1 MVEIIG
7 SASNPLVK
15 RVRMLASRKQRL
27 RTGMFLV
34 EGIQPVW
41 QAIEAGFELDVL
53 LAAPGLLVGSPAL
66 TLLAELENNGA
77 TIAYLTNDLFTR
89 LSTRDRPGGLA
100 AVVKARAT
108 ELDEVTVGP
117 QSLFVAL
124 HQLGNPGNLG
134 TIVRTA
140 VSTAVAAVLLLGE
153 TADPYSPAAVRAS
166 MGAIFAMP
174 LIRLPDEQ
182 SFLRWTD
189 EHRISVVTTS
199 PGAAADHWATDYP
212 MPAALL
218 LGGEREGL
226 PVRLLRR
233 GDLQVR
239 IPMVGTTDSL
249 NAAIA
254 AGIMLYEMRRRQ
266 AFTEWVA
273 H

>member
-15 RVRMLASRKQRL
+15 QVRMLASRKQRQRAGL
-27 RTGMFLV
+27 FLV

-41 QAIEAGFELDVL
+41 QAVEAGFEVDVL
-53 LAAPGLLVGSPAL
+53 LAAPGLLADSPAL
-66 TLLAELENNGA
+66 TLLAELQHRA
-77 TIAYLTNDLFTR
+77 VPIAYLTNDLFTR

-100 AVVKARAT
+100 AVVRARPAR
-108 ELDEVTVGP
+108 LAAIPVGR

-124 HQLGNPGNLG
+124 HRLGNPGNLG

-140 VSTAVAAVLLLGE
+140 VSTGVAAVLLLGD

-166 MGAIFAMP
+166 MGAIFAVP
-174 LIRLPDEQ
+174 IVTLPDEQ
-182 SFLRWTD
+182 AFLRWAD
-189 EHRISVVTTS
+189 EHHISVVTTS
-199 PGAAADHWATDYP
+199 PGAAAEHWAADYP
-212 MPAALL
+212 LPAALL

-226 PVRLLRR
+226 PAGLLRR
-233 GDLQVR
+233 GDVQVR
-239 IPMVGTTDSL
+239 IPMVGTADSL

-266 AFTEWVA
+266 AFTEWVT

>member
-7 SASNPLVK
+7 SVSNPLVK

-27 RTGMFLV
+27 RTGTFLV

-41 QAIEAGFELDVL
+41 QAIEAGFDVDVL
-53 LAAPGLLVGSPAL
+53 LAAPGLLADSPAL
-66 TLLAELENNGA
+66 ALLSELEDRGVP
-77 TIAYLTNDLFTR
+77 IAYLSNDLFTR

-100 AVVKARAT
+100 AVVKVRPVRL
-108 ELDEVTVGP
+108 EDLPVGP

-140 VSTAVAAVLLLGE
+140 VSTGVAAVLLLGD
-153 TADPYSPAAVRAS
+153 TADPYSPTAVRAS
-166 MGAIFAMP
+166 MGAIFAVP
-174 LIRLPDEQ
+174 VIRLPDEQ
-182 SFLRWTD
+182 AFSPWAR
-189 EHRISVVTTS
+189 EHEVSVVTTS
-199 PGAAADHWATDYP
+199 PSAAIDHWATDYP
-212 MPAALL
+212 LPAALL
-218 LGGEREGL
+218 LGGEQEGL
-226 PVRLLRR
+226 PVSLLGC
-233 GDLQVR
+233 GDVQVR

-266 AFTEWVA
+266 AFAEWVT